1 MLMRIEEHC
10 GVTELV
16 QERET
21 EKGTKYQIAKW
32 TCPTCGKA
40 NSTLYLDGSWCHGD
54 SLVVRMIEGEH
65 TVMCGSCWMEDGHME
80 ALKLAAA
87 ALACACVDA
96 PQIQPHSAYHA
107 VCEALKANDRAK
119 PPASD
124 WECARRVRESVNDH

>member
-54 SLVVRMIEGEH
+54 SLTVRIVDG
-65 TVMCGSCWMEDGHME
+65 VSAVYCDSCWLADGYMF
-80 ALKLAAA
+80 ALKKAAE

-96 PQIQPHSAYHA
+96 PQIQPHDAYYA
-107 VCEALKANDRAK
+107 VCLALEANERSK

-124 WECARRVRESVNDH
+124 WAYARRGRESVNDH